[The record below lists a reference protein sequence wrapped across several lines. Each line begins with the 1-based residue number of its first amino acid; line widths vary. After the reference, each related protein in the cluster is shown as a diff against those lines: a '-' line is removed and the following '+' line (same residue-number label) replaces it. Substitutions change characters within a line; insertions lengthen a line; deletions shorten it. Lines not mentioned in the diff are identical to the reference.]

1 LLEVITSHHLIGETK
16 LASRLKLR
24 SGKKHGASTIAV
36 IGLGRFGTA
45 LALELVKTGRE
56 VLGIDSDERL
66 VQSNAEALTH
76 VVQADSTDEASLR
89 ELGITEFDS
98 AVVAIGSDL
107 EASILTASLLLQLGV
122 PEVWA
127 KATSVSHGRILEQLG
142 VHHVIFPEMDM
153 GKRVAHMVSGES
165 LDYIQLDEDF
175 VMAKTE
181 VPDSFDGKTLADMK
195 FRSNHGVTVV
205 ATRKQGSSYMPS
217 FPETVLSAGDVMI
230 VSGRTSKVEDFCR
243 MGW

>member
-1 LLEVITSHHLIGETK
+1 
-16 LASRLKLR
+16 LASRLKILGR
-24 SGKKHGASTIAV
+24 ETHGASTIAV

-45 LALELVKTGRE
+45 LALELVKSGRE
-56 VLGIDSDERL
+56 VLGIDSDEKL
-66 VQSNAEALTH
+66 VQANAEDLTQ
-76 VVQADSTDEASLR
+76 VVQANSTDEDALR
-89 ELGITEFDS
+89 ELGIPDFDS

-122 PEVWA
+122 PQVWA

-181 VPDSFDGKTLADMK
+181 APESFNGKTLAEMK
-195 FRSNHGVTVV
+195 FRSLHGVTVV
-205 ATRKQGSSYMPS
+205 ATKKLNENYMPS
-217 FPETVLSAGDVMI
+217 FPETVLSSGDVMI
-230 VSGRTSKVEDFCR
+230 VAGRTKEVEDFCR

>member
-1 LLEVITSHHLIGETK
+1 MEKK
-16 LASRLKLR
+16 LANRLKLR
-24 SGKKHGASTIAV
+24 AGKKHGASTIAV

-66 VQSNAEALTH
+66 VQANAESLTH
-76 VVQADSTDEASLR
+76 VVQADSTDEASLK
-89 ELGITEFDS
+89 ELGIQDFDS
-98 AVVAIGSDL
+98 AMVAIGSDL

-181 VPDSFDGKTLADMK
+181 VPESFDGKTLSDMK

-205 ATRKQGSSYMPS
+205 ATRKEGESYTPS
-217 FPETVLSAGDVMI
+217 FPETVLHTGDVMI

>member
-1 LLEVITSHHLIGETK
+1 
-16 LASRLKLR
+16 LANRLKVLGR
-24 SGKKHGASTIAV
+24 EKHGASSIAV

-56 VLGIDSDERL
+56 VLGIDSDEKL
-66 VQSNAEALTH
+66 VQANAEALTQ
-76 VVQADSTDEASLR
+76 VVQANSTDEAALR
-89 ELGITEFDS
+89 ELGIPEFDS

-127 KATSVSHGRILEQLG
+127 KATSVSHGRILQQLG

-181 VPDSFDGKTLADMK
+181 VPESFNGKTLADMK

-205 ATRKQGSSYMPS
+205 ATRKEGESYTPS
-217 FPETVLSAGDVMI
+217 FPETVLHTGDVMI
-230 VSGRTSKVEDFCR
+230 VAGRTSKVEDFCR

>member
-1 LLEVITSHHLIGETK
+1 MEKK
-16 LASRLKLR
+16 LANRLKLR
-24 SGKKHGASTIAV
+24 AGKKHGASTIAV

-45 LALELVKTGRE
+45 LAVELVKTGRE

-66 VQSNAEALTH
+66 VQANAESLTH
-76 VVQADSTDEASLR
+76 VVQADSTDEAALR
-89 ELGITEFDS
+89 ELGIQDFDS

-181 VPDSFDGKTLADMK
+181 VPESFNGKTLSDMK

-205 ATRKQGSSYMPS
+205 ATRKEGESYTPS
-217 FPETVLSAGDVMI
+217 FPETILHTGDVMI

>member
-1 LLEVITSHHLIGETK
+1 VITSNHLIGETK

-66 VQSNAEALTH
+66 VQANAEALTH
-76 VVQADSTDEASLR
+76 VVQADSTDEATLR

-98 AVVAIGSDL
+98 AMVAIGSDL

-127 KATSVSHGRILEQLG
+127 KATSISHGRILEQLG

-181 VPDSFDGKTLADMK
+181 VPESFDGKTLADMK

-205 ATRKQGSSYMPS
+205 ATRKEGASYMPS

>member
-1 LLEVITSHHLIGETK
+1 MEKTMPN
-16 LASRLKLR
+16 RLKTR
-24 SGKKHGASTIAV
+24 ASKRHSASTIAV
-36 IGLGRFGTA
+36 IGLGRFGTS
-45 LALELVKTGRE
+45 LALELVKGGRE
-56 VLGIDSDERL
+56 VLGIDSDEKL
-66 VQSNAEALTH
+66 VQNISDKLTH
-76 VVQADSTDEASLR
+76 VIQADSTDEAALR
-89 ELGITEFDS
+89 ELGIPDFDS

-142 VHHVIFPEMDM
+142 VHHVIFPEKDM
-153 GKRVAHMVSGES
+153 GQRVAHMVSGET

-181 VPDSFDGKTLADMK
+181 APASFEGKTLSEMK
-195 FRSNHGVTVV
+195 FRSLHGVTVV
-205 ATRKQGSSYMPS
+205 ATRKEGESYLPS
-217 FPETVLSAGDVMI
+217 FPETVLNAGDVMI
-230 VSGRTSKVEDFCR
+230 VAGRTKKVEEFCR

>member
-1 LLEVITSHHLIGETK
+1 MEKK
-16 LASRLKLR
+16 LANRLKLR
-24 SGKKHGASTIAV
+24 SGKKHGASTIVV

-45 LALELVKTGRE
+45 LALELVKGGRE
-56 VLGIDSDERL
+56 VMGIDGDERL
-66 VQSNAEALTH
+66 VQNMSDKLTN
-76 VVQADSTDEASLR
+76 VVQADSTDEAALR
-89 ELGITEFDS
+89 ELGIQDFDS

-107 EASILTASLLLQLGV
+107 EASILTASLLLQIGI

-181 VPDSFDGKTLADMK
+181 VPASFDGKNLSEMK

-205 ATRKQGSSYMPS
+205 ATRKSGESYKPS
-217 FPETVLSAGDVMI
+217 FPETVLTTGDVMI
-230 VSGRTSKVEDFCR
+230 VAGTNRKVEDFCR

>member
-24 SGKKHGASTIAV
+24 TGKKHGASTIAV

>member
-1 LLEVITSHHLIGETK
+1 M
-16 LASRLKLR
+16 ANRLKLR
-24 SGKKHGASTIAV
+24 AGKRHGASTIAV

-66 VQSNAEALTH
+66 VQANAESLTH
-76 VVQADSTDEASLR
+76 VVQADSTDEAALR
-89 ELGITEFDS
+89 ELGIQDFDS
-98 AVVAIGSDL
+98 AVVAIGTDL

-181 VPDSFDGKTLADMK
+181 VPESFDGKTLSEMK

-205 ATRKQGSSYMPS
+205 ATRKEGESYTPS
-217 FPETVLSAGDVMI
+217 FPETVLHTGDVMI

>member
-1 LLEVITSHHLIGETK
+1 M
-16 LASRLKLR
+16 ASRLKLR
-24 SGKKHGASTIAV
+24 SGKKHHASTIAV

-56 VLGIDSDERL
+56 VLGVDGDERL
-66 VQSNAEALTH
+66 VQNMSDKLTH
-76 VVQADSTDEASLR
+76 VVQADSTDEAALR
-89 ELGITEFDS
+89 ELGIQDFDS

-153 GKRVAHMVSGES
+153 GRRVAHMVSGES
-165 LDYIQLDEDF
+165 LDYVQLDDDF
-175 VMAKTE
+175 VMAKAE
-181 VPDSFDGKTLADMK
+181 APEAFNGKTLSEMK

-205 ATRKQGSSYMPS
+205 ATSKSGQHYNPA
-217 FPETVLSAGDVMI
+217 FPETVLNTGDVMI
-230 VSGRTSKVEDFCR
+230 VAGRTEKVEDFCR

>member
-76 VVQADSTDEASLR
+76 VVQADSTDESSLR

-127 KATSVSHGRILEQLG
+127 KATSISHGRILEQLG

>member
-1 LLEVITSHHLIGETK
+1 LEIEK

-24 SGKKHGASTIAV
+24 TGKKHGASTIAV
-36 IGLGRFGTA
+36 IGLGRFGKA

-76 VVQADSTDEASLR
+76 VVQADSTDEATLR

-127 KATSVSHGRILEQLG
+127 KATSISHGRILEQLG

-153 GKRVAHMVSGES
+153 GRRVAHMVSGES

-181 VPDSFDGKTLADMK
+181 VPEGFNGKTLADMK

-205 ATRKQGSSYMPS
+205 ATRKEGDSYTPS
-217 FPETVLSAGDVMI
+217 FPETVLSTGDVMI
-230 VSGRTSKVEDFCR
+230 VAGRTSKVEDFCR

>member
-1 LLEVITSHHLIGETK
+1 MITSHHLIGETK

-24 SGKKHGASTIAV
+24 TGKKHGASTIAV

-76 VVQADSTDEASLR
+76 VVQADSTDESSLR
-89 ELGITEFDS
+89 ELGIAEFDS

>member
-1 LLEVITSHHLIGETK
+1 MITSHHLIGETK

-24 SGKKHGASTIAV
+24 TGKKHGASTIAV